1 MPVAWD
7 CDLLLKSVV
16 PPFAEIKMSGDAADS
31 TDTRHEPDQV
41 EPGKEGLGWQGHNER
56 GNKRKNNK
64 KKGECGCWKFLPRA
78 FSGLPLLLLQPGS
91 GSGMCSGLGLR
102 WYLDQPCKIPP
113 V

>member
-41 EPGKEGLGWQGHNER
+41 EPGKEGLGWQGHER
-56 GNKRKNNK
+56 GGRKKGKRKR
-64 KKGECGCWKFLPRA
+64 ECGCWKFLPA
-78 FSGLPLLLLQPGS
+78 LCSAPVAALPARELIRNVLWARIALVS
-91 GSGMCSGLGLR
+91 
-102 WYLDQPCKIPP
+102 
-113 V
+113 

>member
-41 EPGKEGLGWQGHNER
+41 EPGKEGLGWQGHER
-56 GNKRKNNK
+56 GGVKKRKK
-64 KKGECGCWKFLPRA
+64 KKGMWVLEVSPRA
-78 FSGLPLLLLQPGS
+78 LLGSCCCSSSPGVDQE
-91 GSGMCSGLGLR
+91 CALG
-102 WYLDQPCKIPP
+102 
-113 V
+113 

>member
-41 EPGKEGLGWQGHNER
+41 EPGKEGLGWQGHER
-56 GNKRKNNK
+56 GGEK
-64 KKGECGCWKFLPRA
+64 KEKEKGNVGAGSFSPRFA
-78 FSGLPLLLLQPGS
+78 RLLLLLFQPGS
-91 GSGMCSGLGLR
+91 
-102 WYLDQPCKIPP
+102 
-113 V
+113 